1 MARKQTPV
9 QESKPTDKQPG
20 RPAIEVSK
28 TDLSI
33 IEAMAKVGNR
43 LDDIATALNISPS
56 TLDRW
61 LKLEDVDAAYRRGRA
76 EAKHAMAARLWDI
89 AMKDD
94 NEGNPTKQAL
104 TATIF
109 WLKAQA
115 NWTDRITVE
124 TKSEDANS
132 QQVVIYLP
140 DNNRTA
146 A

>member
-1 MARKQTPV
+1 MATRKT
-9 QESKPTDKQPG
+9 QEITTHKSGG

-61 LKLEDVDAAYRRGRA
+61 LKLPEVDEAYRKGRA
-76 EAKHAMAARLWDI
+76 AAKHAMAGRLWDI
-89 AMKDD
+89 AFTDD
-94 NEGNPTKQAL
+94 EEGKPSKQAL

-115 NWTDRITVE
+115 N
-124 TKSEDANS
+124 
-132 QQVVIYLP
+132 
-140 DNNRTA
+140 
-146 A
+146 

>member
-1 MARKQTPV
+1 MAPRSTNKN
-9 QESKPTDKQPG
+9 QESKPIG

-43 LDDIATALNISPS
+43 LDDIATALNISSS

-61 LKLEDVDAAYRRGRA
+61 LKLPEVDEAYRKGRA
-76 EAKHAMAARLWDI
+76 AAKHAMAGRLWDI
-89 AMKDD
+89 AFTDD
-94 NEGNPTKQAL
+94 EDGKPSKQAL

-140 DNNRTA
+140 DNGRVA